1 MTKCKFDQCAWIGQQ
16 SMLVSCTVTSA
27 CEKKWTSLLSSPK
40 YEVQDNKSNPKYV
53 LSYTLLFQ
61 RYIGKLI
68 NWEYFLTRFFS
79 VSVSTKS
86 YASSLKWRLKHVTNS
101 NSIIFVE
108 LTEFWIHRYVK
119 MIVFKDRRVGKYQQ
133 KRHVI
138 WNRLSLFYISHKD
151 TLFCDIKSF
160 GGRIKCPVHSAKE
173 MRFKWLLITL
183 HVLSWQL
190 KRWLV
195 FSGLQCAID

>member
-1 MTKCKFDQCAWIGQQ
+1 MTKCRFVQCAWLGQQ
-16 SMLVSCTVTSA
+16 SMLVWCTVTSA

-53 LSYTLLFQ
+53 LSYTLLFH

-108 LTEFWIHRYVK
+108 LTECCIQRYVK
-119 MIVFKDRRVGKYQQ
+119 MIIFRDRRVGEKTNKSD
-133 KRHVI
+133 KRFGTDC
-138 WNRLSLFYISHKD
+138 RYFISNTKMHTILWHKI
-151 TLFCDIKSF
+151 L
-160 GGRIKCPVHSAKE
+160 
-173 MRFKWLLITL
+173 W
-183 HVLSWQL
+183 W
-190 KRWLV
+190 
-195 FSGLQCAID
+195 